1 MSLIIDKII
10 NLTNSTYNTSPK
22 AVDQLSII
30 HEAANGELVQYYINK
45 QTHAEGDKNTFATST
60 GIKDEDGQIDHY
72 EYVEYDTIKWSSA
85 ASRITRQAIDSLGLK
100 AFPNIGSIAFYKLA
114 YRNISVILAPVN
126 NRENRSPAPK
136 FTYVISEDN
145 KSITITLYDPTDAY
159 TIKYMAYRVNFVYG
173 PHTLEYITY
182 EKTVTIT
189 NFPVTGRYVLYCSGY
204 VSDGEGSS
212 EISAEAL
219 VDLIGLYDEWP
230 SITPGAGDKYLIG
243 LDFNDQNFAIATMS
257 NGQEIISEHPAQTGG
272 SGGGNSSVYTGTT
285 PPASNFGSDGN
296 LYIQYE
302 LTEVDSET
310 IPVFTAM
317 FVKVASIWMPIDSV
331 DSGAIYNIIP
341 AVLSGMA
348 DPDASSM
355 YDGQQYLQYGNTA
368 ESLYIPL
375 NSWFDTGYI
384 IGNNSKI
391 ILKCK
396 VPEPSAANTFATPI
410 GSRRATNTQAF
421 WFGMR
426 RSGATDIVIG
436 HGGSEASPF
445 TATPYYD
452 KDIQITY
459 DNAAFEITNGTD
471 TDRHAYSSYD
481 YSNNNYS
488 LYIGTLNENNS
499 DYGSV
504 CHCALY
510 LYALEVYES
519 DVLVRNFIPYSS
531 NNVACLKDTVTDT
544 VINIVGDPATYYPS
558 IEKII
563 ASWYKLNG
571 TAQPMQVSEQYSPT
585 INITEGSQGITMWR
599 IKYYT
604 HDGETYL
611 GREYVEDE
619 DNGEW
624 IPTGYH
630 AYAFATV
637 PNGEPVDNA
646 QNNITE
652 NTNLYVIEL
661 DSFALLKQDM
671 SETTYVRLSNAVG
684 DGATFSGRYFTR
696 TTDEPVIF
704 ITKYSSGWRSYGVLS
719 LSNTKPAETHSG
731 YGDLVLAGTNTI
743 NDTVVYLYVMS
754 GQWSSGTPTYTVD
767 EESVTLEN
775 DIITSSNNVWSF
787 MAYEDELTEFIKRYI
802 VLSEQ

>member
-45 QTHAEGDKNTFATST
+45 QTHAEGDKNTFATSI

-219 VDLIGLYDEWP
+219 VDLVGLYDEWP

-257 NGQEIISEHPAQTGG
+257 DGQEIISEHPAQAGG
-272 SGGGNSSVYTGTT
+272 GGGNSSVYTGTT
-285 PPASNFGSDGN
+285 TPASNFGSDGN

-331 DSGAIYNIIP
+331 DSGAIYNIVP
-341 AVLSGMA
+341 AVLSGES
-348 DPDASSM
+348 DPVASNM
-355 YDGQQYLQYGNTA
+355 YEGQQYIQYENIA
-368 ESLYIPL
+368 L
-375 NSWFDTGYI
+375 FDTALNWPSGGSNSNTSRVGWEFTVTNEITVLGLRCRLRNNDVVSMVLGDTSTVFRTISDVSISTPNAWTDALFDQPIVLQPGTNYI
-384 IGNNSKI
+384 I
-391 ILKCK
+391 
-396 VPEPSAANTFATPI
+396 
-410 GSRRATNTQAF
+410 Q
-421 WFGMR
+421 
-426 RSGATDIVIG
+426 VI
-436 HGGSEASPF
+436 SPNKF
-445 TATPYYD
+445 ISY
-452 KDIQITY
+452 TY
-459 DNAAFEITNGTD
+459 DSSIVDNDNIVYVCG
-471 TDRHAYSSYD
+471 RHSSYP
-481 YSNNNYS
+481 
-488 LYIGTLNENNS
+488 GTQEANS
-499 DYGSV
+499 IYTVDLLISTGST
-504 CHCALY
+504 
-510 LYALEVYES
+510 
-519 DVLVRNFIPYSS
+519 I
-531 NNVACLKDTVTDT
+531 DT
-544 VINIVGDPATYYPS
+544 
-558 IEKII
+558 II

-585 INITEGSQGITMWR
+585 ININEGSQGITMWR

-624 IPTGYH
+624 IPAGYH

-671 SETTYVRLSNAVG
+671 ANTAYVRLSNAIG

-704 ITKYSSGWRSYGVLS
+704 ITKYSGGYRSYGVLS
-719 LSNTKPAETHSG
+719 LSNTKPAETHNG
-731 YGDLVLAGTNTI
+731 YGDLVLGGTNTV
-743 NDTVVYLYVMS
+743 NDTTVYLYVMS

-775 DIITSSNNVWSF
+775 DIITLSSGVWSF
-787 MAYEDELTEFIKRYI
+787 TAHEYEITEFIKRYI